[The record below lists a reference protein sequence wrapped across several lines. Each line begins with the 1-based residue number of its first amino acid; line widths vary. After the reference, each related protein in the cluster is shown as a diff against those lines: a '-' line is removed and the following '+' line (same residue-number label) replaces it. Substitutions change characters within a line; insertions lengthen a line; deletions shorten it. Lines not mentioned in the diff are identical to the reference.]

1 MGDSVLRFALAVM
14 PQQKIN
20 IFKKVEG
27 IIMKAQNIK
36 ELGVIDL
43 DRVEANNGRITTFVP
58 INVIGDE
65 LDELLDSLHA
75 DFAKKHP
82 EVKESNFTVNVI
94 YIYGEIDSPRYE
106 LEVIIWDNNDDN
118 VAEFYEEIE
127 VNLSKKA
134 SKELKKIIWDA
145 LGKLFFN

>member
-1 MGDSVLRFALAVM
+1 
-14 PQQKIN
+14 
-20 IFKKVEG
+20 
-27 IIMKAQNIK
+27 MKAQNIK